1 MEIEFKMV
9 NNSEELRI
17 VEVYMIVVV
26 IKYIVVFLIEFKEFN
41 FINVLELCKGEFFSI
56 LL

>member
-41 FINVLELCKGEFFSI
+41 FINVLELCKGEFGY
-56 LL
+56 